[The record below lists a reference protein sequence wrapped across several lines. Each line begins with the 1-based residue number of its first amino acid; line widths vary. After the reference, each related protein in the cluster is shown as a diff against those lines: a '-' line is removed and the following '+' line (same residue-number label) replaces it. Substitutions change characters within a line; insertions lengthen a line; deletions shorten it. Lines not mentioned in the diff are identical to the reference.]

1 MGDLVLFHYGI
12 KGMRWGIRR
21 YQNKDGTL
29 TAAGKKRAA
38 KLRNELDSLEGK
50 KKDDEGGSSKSATSS
65 KPKSVKEMSDNE
77 LRDYVNRL
85 RNERDALDL
94 NRQISSMT
102 AQQKSAGEKIVSD
115 VIAPALKES
124 SRNLMR
130 DKLTQL
136 GKEYLGLNQKEQQ
149 DAFQTLKKEVQT
161 MQLQKQKDQLTK
173 EFAQTKADADKAAS
187 DAKKQADAQKQVD
200 DYNNSGHKDD
210 SVTRTDNER
219 KSSDIYS
226 SRTETGNGSRLR
238 LEQVDRFVATGKDI
252 IGEGTSRYTKDPS
265 PVIDAD
271 YKEVV
276 NNRAT
281 TSGRGYVRN
290 LLEGHNIYY
299 LEDKRRGA

>member
-1 MGDLVLFHYGI
+1 MGELVLYHHGI

-29 TAAGKKRAA
+29 TAVGKKRAA

-136 GKEYLGLNQKEQQ
+136 GKEYLGLNQKEQP

-161 MQLQKQKDQLTK
+161 MQLQKQKEELTK
-173 EFAQTKADADKAAS
+173 YFNQAKQGSKVAS
-187 DAKKQADAQKQVD
+187 EPVKEASKTPEARDGRERV
-200 DYNNSGHKDD
+200 
-210 SVTRTDNER
+210 NE
-219 KSSDIYS
+219 I
-226 SRTETGNGSRLR
+226 
-238 LEQVDRFVATGKDI
+238 
-252 IGEGTSRYTKDPS
+252 
-265 PVIDAD
+265 
-271 YKEVV
+271 
-276 NNRAT
+276 
-281 TSGRGYVRN
+281 
-290 LLEGHNIYY
+290 LL